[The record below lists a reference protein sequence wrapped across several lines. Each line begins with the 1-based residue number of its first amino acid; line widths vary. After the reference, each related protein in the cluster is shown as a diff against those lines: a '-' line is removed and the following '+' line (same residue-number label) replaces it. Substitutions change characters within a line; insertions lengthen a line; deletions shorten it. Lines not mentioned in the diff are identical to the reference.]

1 MTEQSEKIDELKAEL
16 EAAREVAKAAHE
28 EPWEAC
34 ASRWEADEAAEAER
48 EADEAVEA
56 AREAYEAAIQGDSQ

>member
-1 MTEQSEKIDELKAEL
+1 MTEQSETIDELKAEL

-28 EPWEAC
+28 EAC
-34 ASRWEADEAAEAER
+34 AARWEADEAAEAER